1 MRYTT
6 TIWEPPITP
15 EQIAQC
21 EEKIHELNVAGIE
34 TTITFIDEG
43 TRNVVI
49 RAWADLGDA
58 ERWCNYVLG
67 VGCKS
72 ASVDPE

>member
-15 EQIAQC
+15 DQLSQC
-21 EEKIHELNVAGIE
+21 EAKIHELNVSGIE
-34 TTITFIDEG
+34 TTITFVDEG
-43 TRNVVI
+43 TRQGAI
-49 RAWADLGDA
+49 RAWTDLGDA
-58 ERWCNYVLG
+58 ERWCAYVLG

-72 ASVDPE
+72 ASVDSE